1 MSEAQG
7 YSRWN
12 GEPSYAAAA
21 TPIIW
26 EPQLD
31 ADSAKWRAKARQLSL
46 DHFSD
51 LAPVIDREQR
61 FPYENVALLRQAGIS
76 TMFLPKTYGG
86 AGASLTSLSAVIE
99 EIAAHCASTSGII
112 ATLQLGA
119 HPLLLGASD
128 AQRQE
133 HLTALVRDDIY
144 ISFALS
150 EPGAG
155 SDPANMATTAV
166 REGSGWRLRGTKC
179 WIGNGGIAQKYLLF
193 AQTRPGSGRAGI
205 AAYMVQADAPGVKV
219 HPKEDKMG
227 MRGTATTVIDF
238 DTLVDDAAV
247 IAAPGAAL
255 RLALET
261 LNVGRITVAAQS
273 VGIGLGA
280 YREMTAYAVSRQTFG
295 QSILS
300 HQGLGFQIADTAMQ
314 LSAARMMVYE
324 AARQFDAGQDIANLG
339 AMTKLFATE
348 VAHQA
353 VDLGVQVFGGRGY
366 VRPTPVERFYR
377 DQRATEIYEGTSE
390 IQRLVL
396 MRAIQSAAAAA
407 LGDDK

>member
-1 MSEAQG
+1 MSEARG

-12 GEPSYAAAA
+12 GEPSYAAAG

-31 ADSAKWRAKARQLSL
+31 ADSAQWRAKARRLSL

-76 TMFLPKTYGG
+76 TMFLPKAYGG

-119 HPLLLGASD
+119 HPLLVGGSD

-155 SDPANMATTAV
+155 SDPANMATTAT

-179 WIGNGGIAQKYLLF
+179 WIGNGGIARKYLLF

-205 AAYMVQADAPGVKV
+205 AAYMVHADAPGVKV

-238 DTLVDDAAV
+238 DTLVDDAALV
-247 IAAPGAAL
+247 AAPGAAL

-280 YREMTAYAVSRQTFG
+280 YREMTAFAASRQTFG
-295 QSILS
+295 QPILS
-300 HQGLGFQIADTAMQ
+300 HQGLGFQIADIVMQ

-407 LGDDK
+407 SGDDK

>member
-1 MSEAQG
+1 MSEVKSD
-7 YSRWN
+7 SRWN
-12 GEPSYAAAA
+12 GEPSYAAAG

-26 EPQLD
+26 QPQLD
-31 ADSAKWRAKARQLSL
+31 MASVAWRDKARRLSL
-46 DHFSD
+46 DHFSH
-51 LAPVIDREQR
+51 LAPIIDREQR
-61 FPYENVALLRQAGIS
+61 FPHENVALLRQAGIS
-76 TMFLPKTYGG
+76 SMFLPKSYGG

-119 HPLLLGASD
+119 HPLLLGGTE
-128 AQRQE
+128 AQKSE
-133 HLTALVRDDIY
+133 HLGALVRDDVF

-155 SDPANMATTAV
+155 SDPASMATTATP
-166 REGSGWRLRGTKC
+166 EGKGWRLRGTKC
-179 WIGNGGIAQKYLLF
+179 WIGNGGIAKKYLLF
-193 AQTRPGSGRAGI
+193 AQTNPGSGRSGI
-205 AAYMVQADAPGVKV
+205 AAYLVHADAPGVRV
-219 HPKEDKMG
+219 HAPEDKMG

-238 DTLVDDAAV
+238 DTYVDNGAI

-273 VGIGLGA
+273 VGIGMGA
-280 YREMTAYAVSRQTFG
+280 YREMTAFAASRQTFG

-300 HQGLGFQIADTAMQ
+300 HQGLGFQIADIAMQ

-324 AARQFDAGQDIANLG
+324 AARQFDAGVDIANLG
-339 AMTKLFATE
+339 AMTKLFSTE
-348 VAHQA
+348 VAHLA

-396 MRAIQSAAAAA
+396 MRAIQSATTTA
-407 LGDDK
+407 LGETA